1 MGIRKILSRIFFNNN
16 ISEQKIN
23 GVILSGNTIIQES
36 NIYKNEKIV
45 DDYMNEKLDEIES
58 LFEVQKYEEIEE
70 KINWIYRK
78 KQDRFSEVIERKLL
92 QYNCFLSIVTN
103 KKDRLIEYF
112 EELKKYGE
120 ETSEFIDVKFNIAI
134 FYKDDKAFR
143 ELMVIFNRMD
153 INRTDIDCKEAKYL
167 YLSQQYST
175 LIEKFNNERY
185 LEILEIK
192 SYVAKSFLAIKDFNK
207 AEKLLFEIKEKGS
220 KYKAD
225 YILCK
230 LNPISRCLDEVNENE
245 RAFLNECLIE
255 IKEINKKELEF
266 NQFKEISYY
275 YLLAILFVDEKL
287 ALEEINN
294 IPDIFKEDTD
304 FNVLKINIFNLNDKY
319 EEAEELSKYLLENN
333 AEIEIYTPSIINNY
347 LSLENWSKIIELF
360 QKHRNFLENVE
371 FAFFAYGLSILNL
384 YGEDFLIKAI
394 DKECKTKGHLIDL
407 LCAKANS
414 KNKEKSEFY
423 LDKIVKDVKNKAS
436 ILLEVASEY
445 KELNNTK
452 KALDIVKENSTYDIR
467 FFKRYLSIVLSENM
481 DEYYD
486 NILEIYI
493 KFYSDIYNEYIEKC
507 MYSIYLKKELYKGAY
522 FVAKK
527 SFEKSKKID
536 WANELA
542 KMKLVNEEL
551 DNLKE
556 FADMLNNEKEPLYLI
571 TASELYLK
579 LGDTVKARE
588 LSYKVAFNI
597 NNIDVNFANRI
608 GNVLLKSKNQNLSV
622 LKKNMEEIKLVESDY
637 VVILRTDKNKF
648 LKVCLNK
655 EVFYRISDIRF
666 GCVHINTN
674 EDLWINL
681 LGSKVGDEIY
691 FKQEKYIIIEIINK
705 YNFLTRLCL
714 EIRCKEKDSSIKS
727 FSIKENDLKDNKN
740 NELMVELQK
749 DLDLF
754 YKRIDIYLGKNEQME
769 SFGAPINYLFSDLER
784 INDTIDYLLLSKDLY
799 LKAGI
804 PNYVEKDRKV
814 VLTMVTTLLL
824 SKFNLLDEF
833 MNYYNVYVPK
843 RLVEDIENV
852 LNDLTSNFN
861 NKEISL
867 YLIEGKIKISEKD
880 QKYKKS
886 ELKNF
891 SDIRNSLKKGI
902 IISKDIYLKD
912 FINLPKNAIGT
923 SDIEAFEI
931 SNKEDA
937 FIFIDDKFT
946 SLYYSCYYRKD
957 TSNIA
962 GFINSSM
969 FGNFNKYWKIAKQL
983 IESRYEY
990 FFNES
995 YLRRI
1000 IHILDI
1006 NNKNNIKKFRNI
1018 FKTILKNDINGFYT
1032 LLLKHICID
1041 VTFRLKL
1048 YPEYKVKIDIIMD
1061 IISILER

>member
-1 MGIRKILSRIFFNNN
+1 
-16 ISEQKIN
+16 
-23 GVILSGNTIIQES
+23 
-36 NIYKNEKIV
+36 
-45 DDYMNEKLDEIES
+45 
-58 LFEVQKYEEIEE
+58 
-70 KINWIYRK
+70 
-78 KQDRFSEVIERKLL
+78 
-92 QYNCFLSIVTN
+92 
-103 KKDRLIEYF
+103 
-112 EELKKYGE
+112 
-120 ETSEFIDVKFNIAI
+120 
-134 FYKDDKAFR
+134 
-143 ELMVIFNRMD
+143 
-153 INRTDIDCKEAKYL
+153 
-167 YLSQQYST
+167 
-175 LIEKFNNERY
+175 
-185 LEILEIK
+185 
-192 SYVAKSFLAIKDFNK
+192 
-207 AEKLLFEIKEKGS
+207 
-220 KYKAD
+220 
-225 YILCK
+225 
-230 LNPISRCLDEVNENE
+230 
-245 RAFLNECLIE
+245 
-255 IKEINKKELEF
+255 
-266 NQFKEISYY
+266 
-275 YLLAILFVDEKL
+275 
-287 ALEEINN
+287 
-294 IPDIFKEDTD
+294 
-304 FNVLKINIFNLNDKY
+304 
-319 EEAEELSKYLLENN
+319 
-333 AEIEIYTPSIINNY
+333 
-347 LSLENWSKIIELF
+347 
-360 QKHRNFLENVE
+360 
-371 FAFFAYGLSILNL
+371 
-384 YGEDFLIKAI
+384 
-394 DKECKTKGHLIDL
+394 
-407 LCAKANS
+407 
-414 KNKEKSEFY
+414 
-423 LDKIVKDVKNKAS
+423 
-436 ILLEVASEY
+436 
-445 KELNNTK
+445 
-452 KALDIVKENSTYDIR
+452 
-467 FFKRYLSIVLSENM
+467 
-481 DEYYD
+481 
-486 NILEIYI
+486 EIYI

-799 LKAGI
+799 FKAGI

-1006 NNKNNIKKFRNI
+1006 NNKNN
-1018 FKTILKNDINGFYT
+1018 
-1032 LLLKHICID
+1032 
-1041 VTFRLKL
+1041 
-1048 YPEYKVKIDIIMD
+1048 
-1061 IISILER
+1061 

>member
-1 MGIRKILSRIFFNNN
+1 MGIKKILSRFFLENN
-16 ISEQKIN
+16 IFEQKVN
-23 GVILSGNTIIQES
+23 GLILSGNTIIQES

-45 DDYMNEKLDEIES
+45 DEYMKDKLDEIES
-58 LFEVQKYEEIEE
+58 LFDRQEYEEIED
-70 KINWIYRK
+70 KINCIYRK

-92 QYNCFLSIVTN
+92 QYNCFLALLTN

-143 ELMVIFNRMD
+143 ELMVIFARMD
-153 INRTDIDCKEAKYL
+153 INRTDIDCNEAKYL
-167 YLSQQYST
+167 YFSQQYST

-192 SYVAKSFLAIKDFNK
+192 SYVAKSLIAKKDFNK
-207 AEKLLFEIKEKGS
+207 AEELLFDIKEKGN

-230 LNPISRCLDEVNENE
+230 LNSISICLDEVNENE
-245 RAFLNECLIE
+245 RVLLNECLIE
-255 IKEINKKELEF
+255 IKELNKKELEF

-275 YLLAILFVDEKL
+275 NLLVLLFVDEKL

-294 IPDIFKEDTD
+294 IPNVFNEDTD
-304 FNVLKINIFNLNDKY
+304 FNVLKLNIFNLNDKY

-333 AEIEIYTPSIINNY
+333 TEVDIYITSIINNY
-347 LSLENWSKIIELF
+347 LSLGNWSKIIELF
-360 QKHRNFLENVE
+360 QKHSNFLENVE
-371 FAFFAYGLSILNL
+371 FAFFAYGLSVLNL
-384 YGEDFLIKAI
+384 HGEDVLIKVI

-423 LDKIVKDVKNKAS
+423 LDKIVKNVKNKAS
-436 ILLEVASEY
+436 ILLDVASEY
-445 KELNNTK
+445 KEMNNIE
-452 KALDIVKENSTYDIR
+452 KALNILKENSVYDIR
-467 FFKRYLSIVLSENM
+467 FFKRYVSIVLSENM
-481 DEYYD
+481 DEYYYD
-486 NILEIYI
+486 ILEIYI
-493 KFYSDIYNEYIEKC
+493 KFYSDTYNEYIEKC

-542 KMKLVNEEL
+542 KMKLVNKEF

-556 FADMLNNEKEPLYLI
+556 FADMLNKEKEPLYLI

-608 GNVLLKSKNQNLSV
+608 GNVLLEIKKQNVSYF
-622 LKKNMEEIKLVESDY
+622 KGNMEEVKLVESDY

-655 EVFYRISDIRF
+655 EVFYRIGDVRF
-666 GCVHINTN
+666 DCLHINTN

-691 FKQEKYIIIEIINK
+691 LNQEKYIIIEIINK

-714 EIRCKEKDSSIKS
+714 EIRCKEKDSNIKR
-727 FSIKENDLKDNKN
+727 FYIKEKDLKDNKN
-740 NELMVELQK
+740 NVLMVELQK

-754 YKRIDIYLGKNEQME
+754 YKRIDIYLGKDELMG
-769 SFGAPINYLFSDLER
+769 SFGVPINYLFSDLER
-784 INDTIDYLLLSKDLY
+784 INDTIDYLLLCEGLSFKS
-799 LKAGI
+799 GI
-804 PNYVEKDRKV
+804 PNYVEKDSKV

-843 RLVEDIENV
+843 RLVEDIENL
-852 LNDLTSNFN
+852 LNDMTSNFN
-861 NKEISL
+861 KKEISL
-867 YLIEGKIKISEKD
+867 YLIEGKLKLNEKD
-880 QKYKKS
+880 SKYKKS

-891 SDIRNSLKKGI
+891 NDIRNSLKKGI
-902 IISKDIYLKD
+902 IMSKDIYLKK
-912 FINLPKNAIGT
+912 FINLPKNAMCT

-931 SNKEDA
+931 SNQEDA

-946 SLYYSCYYRKD
+946 SLFYSCHYGKY
-957 TSNIA
+957 TSTIA
-962 GFINSSM
+962 GFINSIL
-969 FGNFNKYWKIAKQL
+969 FNDFNKYWKIAEQL
-983 IESRYEY
+983 IKSKYEY
-990 FFNES
+990 FFN
-995 YLRRI
+995 YIDLGTLVFN
-1000 IHILDI
+1000 LDVGTR
-1006 NNKNNIKKFRNI
+1006 NNIKKFKHV
-1018 FKTILKNDINGFYT
+1018 FKIILKNDINGFYS
-1032 LLLKHICID
+1032 LLLRFICTDI
-1041 VTFRLKL
+1041 TFIHKS
-1048 YPEYKVKIDIIMD
+1048 YFKYKIKIDIIMD
-1061 IISILER
+1061 IISNLEK